1 MILPLVGELLARVVR
16 HPAVEASLDTLRANR
31 KAACLAGLTD
41 PAKALVAAAA
51 AVALDRPVVLVV
63 ESTVRAEALA
73 EPLRFFYCALAGK
86 PEAPLAVLPAYDV
99 LPYQDLSPHPEIAVA
114 RAVALW
120 QLATG
125 AATVVLAPVAAALG
139 RLRDAEFYR
148 GLACA
153 AARDDE
159 LALDELVAHLA
170 SVGYE
175 RVELVEMPGQ
185 YGVRGGIVDVFSP
198 NALRPVRIELFGDT
212 VESLREFDPS
222 TQRST
227 GPVEKATLLPLTEWR
242 RPAGEEP
249 AAAHVPGG
257 QFEMGETIRPSA
269 SLFDLAGEPAVLLD
283 EPELLAEEERGLRE
297 RLAEAY
303 EGARSMAEVA
313 EPGCYFLDE
322 AEWQAELARRPRL
335 LLERLGLERGQRCFM
350 LPTQPTLRY
359 HGNVAAFLG
368 EARSRLEAGFQVI
381 AAAATSGELERLA
394 DLCREYELPH
404 RLGERGEDA
413 TTARLAEEAGEP
425 AAPALVLLRA
435 PLAEG
440 VVFPDIKLALLGHAD
455 LFETVP
461 VPPRRPVRAKV
472 ATFASDFSDLKQG
485 DLVVHVDH
493 GVGEFE
499 GLRQITVDGTW
510 SEFMQL
516 RYAEEARLYVPLA
529 RLDLVQKYRAMG
541 GARPPL
547 DRLGG
552 MTWKARKERVRKS
565 VDDMAERLLGL
576 YAARKTEP
584 GHAFAQDTPWQ
595 KEFED
600 AFEYEETPDQ
610 ARAIEEVK
618 RDLESAAVMDRLLCG
633 DVGYGKT
640 EVAIR
645 AAFKVVSDNRQVAV
659 LSPTT
664 VLAFQHYETFR
675 RRLAAFPV
683 RIEMLSRFRTA
694 REQKKV
700 IEDLAAGQVD
710 IVIGTHRL
718 LSRDVQ
724 FHDLGLLIVDEE
736 QRFGVAH
743 KERLKELKRNVDVL
757 TMTATPIPRTLHMAL
772 TGLRDMSLIETPPKD
787 RLAIQTVVAPFSEE
801 LVKRVIE
808 EELAR
813 RGQVFFVHNR
823 VESIFPIAAL
833 VQRLVPRARV
843 VVGHGQ
849 MPEKELERVMLKF
862 IGREADVLVSTS
874 IIENGLDIPNANTIV
889 INRADRFGLADLYQ
903 LRGRVGR
910 SNQRAYAYLLVPP
923 AAQLSPTARQRV
935 AALKEF
941 SELGAGFRIAALDL
955 ELRGAGNLLGRE
967 QHGAVNAVGFD
978 LYCQML
984 ERAVAEHKGEPARP
998 ELRSTLN
1005 LGLDIRIPPEFIPG
1019 EGARLRAYKRIAG
1032 VSSPAER
1039 EEVRQELEDRFGPLP
1054 RAVEN
1059 LLDYAELKA
1068 LCEKLVVASVERR
1081 QDRLAIKFHPE
1092 TPVQPGQLVRL
1103 VESRRGLRLDP
1114 SGLVWVEWKGEG
1126 AGPAVAARN
1135 VLLQLQ
1141 A

>member
-1 MILPLVGELLARVVR
+1 MILPLVGELLARVGR
-16 HPAVEASLDTLRANR
+16 HPAVEASLETLRAGSSESR
-31 KAACLAGLTD
+31 LAGLTD

-51 AVALDRPVVLVV
+51 AVALDRPLVLVV
-63 ESTVRAEALA
+63 ESTERAEALS
-73 EPLRFFYCALAGK
+73 EPLRFFYRALRGS
-86 PEAPLAVLPAYDV
+86 PEAPVAVLPAYDV
-99 LPYQDLSPHPEIAVA
+99 LPYQGLSPHPQIAA
-114 RAVALW
+114 ERAVALW

-125 AATVVLAPVAAALG
+125 AASVVLAPIGAALG
-139 RLRDAEFYR
+139 RVGEAEFYR
-148 GLACA
+148 DLART

-159 LALDELVAHLA
+159 LSLDALVAHLG

-175 RVELVEMPGQ
+175 RVDLVEMPGQ
-185 YGVRGGIVDVFSP
+185 YAVRGGIVDVFSP

-227 GPVEKATLLPLTEWR
+227 GPVETATLLPLTEWR
-242 RPAGEEP
+242 RRGGEEP
-249 AAAHVPGG
+249 VGAPATGWAFDLERSL
-257 QFEMGETIRPSA
+257 QPSG
-269 SLFDLAGEPAVLLD
+269 SLFELAGEPAVLLD
-283 EPELLAEEERGLRE
+283 EPDLLAEEERRLRE
-297 RLAEAY
+297 RLVQAYESARKTAEAP
-303 EGARSMAEVA
+303 

-322 AEWQAELARRPRL
+322 AAWREELARRPRL
-335 LLERLGLERGQRCFM
+335 LLEQLGLERGARSHA
-350 LPTQPTLRY
+350 LLTQPTLRY
-359 HGNVAAFLG
+359 HGNVPAFLG
-368 EARSRLEAGFQVI
+368 EVRSRLVAGAQVI
-381 AAAATSGELERLA
+381 ASAASTGELERLA

-404 RLGERGEDA
+404 RLGERGEDP
-413 TTARLAEEAGEP
+413 TTARLAEKAGEP
-425 AAPALVLLRA
+425 LAPALVLLRA
-435 PLAEG
+435 PLTEG
-440 VVFPDIKLALLGHAD
+440 VVFPDLKLVLFGNAD
-455 LFETVP
+455 LFETAP
-461 VPPRRPVRAKV
+461 APPRPLVRAKA
-472 ATFASDFSDLKQG
+472 ATFASDFSDLRQG

-493 GVGEFE
+493 GIAEFE
-499 GLRQITVDGTW
+499 GLRQITVDSAWG
-510 SEFMQL
+510 EFMLL
-516 RYAEEARLYVPLA
+516 RYAEDARLYVPLA

-552 MTWKARKERVRKS
+552 ITWTARKDRVRRS
-565 VDDMAERLLGL
+565 VDEMAERLLSL
-576 YAARKTEP
+576 YAARRAEP
-584 GHAFAQDTPWQ
+584 GHVFPPDTPWQ

-600 AFEYEETPDQ
+600 AFEFEETPDQ
-610 ARAIEEVK
+610 ARAIEELK
-618 RDLESAAVMDRLLCG
+618 RDLESPAVMDRLLCG

-640 EVAIR
+640 EVAVR

-659 LSPTT
+659 LAPTT

-683 RIEMLSRFRTA
+683 RVEMLSRFRTA
-694 REQKKV
+694 SEQKKV

-718 LSRDVQ
+718 LSRDVR

-736 QRFGVAH
+736 QRFGVSH
-743 KERLKELKRNVDVL
+743 KERLKELEHNVDVL
-757 TMTATPIPRTLHMAL
+757 TMSATPIPRTLHMSL
-772 TGLRDMSLIETPPKD
+772 VGLRDMSLIETPPKD
-787 RLAIQTVVAPFSEE
+787 RLAIQTVVAPFGEE
-801 LVKRVIE
+801 LIKRVIE

-813 RGQVFFVHNR
+813 HGQVFFVHNR
-823 VESIFPIAAL
+823 VESIHSIAAL
-833 VQRLVPRARV
+833 VRRLVPRARI

-849 MPEKELERVMLKF
+849 MAEKDLEEVMLKF
-862 IGREADVLVSTS
+862 IRGKADVLVSTS

-923 AAQLSPTARQRV
+923 SARLSPTARQRL

-967 QHGAVNAVGFD
+967 QHGSVNAVGFD

-984 ERAVAEHKGEPARP
+984 ERAVAQRKGEPAPP

-1005 LGLDIRIPPEFIPG
+1005 LGLDIRIPPDFIPG

-1032 VSSPAER
+1032 VSNPVER
-1039 EEVRQELEDRFGPLP
+1039 EELRQELEDRFGPLP

-1068 LCEKLVVASVERR
+1068 LCEKLAVASVERR
-1081 QDRLAIKFHPE
+1081 QNRLAFKFHPE
-1092 TPVQPGQLVRL
+1092 TPVRPEQLVRL
-1103 VESRRGLRLDP
+1103 VESRRGLWLDP
-1114 SGLVWVEWKGEG
+1114 SGVVWLDWKGEG
-1126 AGPAVAARN
+1126 DGPAAAARN